1 MRARFVRRGDA
12 SGQALVE
19 FALIVPVFILLLVG
33 LFDLGRG
40 VYAFNTISNA
50 SREAVRVGI
59 VDQDCTTIKNEAI
72 KQSVSLNVAPSD
84 VSVYVWDPSVAD
96 VGDFTDTANHRRACG
111 ATPGTSECP
120 QTLPVAGQEG
130 SVLIGCV
137 VEVQVNYQY
146 SAATPIIGKIV
157 GTFTMSAKTREPV
170 ERRCNSTW
178 LAPPATC
185 QQP

>member
-1 MRARFVRRGDA
+1 MRSSRHRDNR
-12 SGQALVE
+12 GQALVE

-72 KQSVSLNVAPSD
+72 THAVSLNIAASD
-84 VSVYVWDPSVAD
+84 VSVYFWDPSVAD
-96 VGDFTDTANHRRACG
+96 AGDFSDPADHRRACG
-111 ATPGTSECP
+111 DPGGGTSECP
-120 QTLPVAGQEG
+120 QTTTPIAGQDG
-130 SVLIGCV
+130 SVPVSCV
-137 VEVQVNYQY
+137 IEVQVNYQY
-146 SAATPIIGKIV
+146 SAATPIIGKLV
-157 GTFTMSAKTREPV
+157 GTFTMSTKTKEPT

-178 LAPPATC
+178 LTPPSTC
-185 QQP
+185 QNP

>member
-1 MRARFVRRGDA
+1 MSGRALDA
-12 SGQALVE
+12 P
-19 FALIVPVFILLLVG
+19 I
-33 LFDLGRG
+33 
-40 VYAFNTISNA
+40 
-50 SREAVRVGI
+50 AVRAQAG
-59 VDQDCTTIKNEAI
+59 
-72 KQSVSLNVAPSD
+72 P
-84 VSVYVWDPSVAD
+84 
-96 VGDFTDTANHRRACG
+96 
-111 ATPGTSECP
+111 TPTC

-137 VEVQVNYQY
+137 IEVQVNYQY

-178 LAPPATC
+178 LTPPATC